1 MADDGLLRL
10 GPSGRTVL
18 VSTTASV
25 DVSVEAAFDNQKRK
39 GYNAARPKF
48 LGVKPARI
56 SATIVLL
63 DEADEAA
70 FWRDVAPLLRARARN
85 GDSPPLEIVSA
96 PANRLGVRTVIVKS
110 SRIGAL
116 SARDGR
122 TVSIELQEWTPQ
134 PVEAKASTAA
144 QTKAEPAGFPDAII
158 NVFTNG
164 T

>member
-1 MADDGLLRL
+1 
-10 GPSGRTVL
+10 L

-39 GYNAARPKF
+39 GHNAARPKF

-134 PVEAKASTAA
+134 PVEAKASTAS
-144 QTKAEPAGFPDAII
+144 QTKAEPAGFLQAL
-158 NVFTNG
+158 
-164 T
+164 